1 MNIFGFFGSATAT
14 MGIPSRLKTGDGRTM
29 KTLGIHHG
37 IQWKTIKDFWRST
50 KGPTWEF
57 VLRMGNRE
65 KPTFGK
71 NFLSEER
78 NAKDHIPN
86 QHGIYQAYIYIYT
99 VYNIYCIY
107 VGICPAEKVFFWQ
120 QVLGSFFISHHQSG
134 VKSLGTRVPQK
145 RALFCSPENEWKW
158 QVHPAMWKSWVSGI
172 VRSLHQQCWKITWHY
187 DRITTSKRSSCRHR
201 CRAPPLQT
209 RCTRGTCASF
219 GWREHLRTNLPMA
232 WRRNGHRVTP
242 GLSNSWHWKILF
254 GSVWWE
260 KRCFDGQ
267 IIYDCLP
274 YSMEV
279 FLKQLFKIESAKT
292 IVGLNSNHVSHMV
305 VPVEQMTSVICDRH
319 TSGTWVT
326 QARNPWQHE
335 RCCTCSSMKGTALN
349 T

>member
-107 VGICPAEKVFFWQ
+107 VGICPAEKGFFFGSKYWDPFLFHITN
-120 QVLGSFFISHHQSG
+120 LGSSHWVPGYPKKGLCFVVLKMNENDKSIPLCG
-134 VKSLGTRVPQK
+134 SLGCRVLSGLFTNNAEKLHGITIGSQLRNDQVAGTGAGHLPC
-145 RALFCSPENEWKW
+145 RRGALGAPVPASDGGNICEQTCPWPGGGMGTESLRFVKLLALENPVWICLVGKKMLW
-158 QVHPAMWKSWVSGI
+158 WAN
-172 VRSLHQQCWKITWHY
+172 
-187 DRITTSKRSSCRHR
+187 
-201 CRAPPLQT
+201 
-209 RCTRGTCASF
+209 
-219 GWREHLRTNLPMA
+219 HLWLLAIFN
-232 WRRNGHRVTP
+232 
-242 GLSNSWHWKILF
+242 
-254 GSVWWE
+254 GSVPE
-260 KRCFDGQ
+260 TTVQNRICKN
-267 IIYDCLP
+267 
-274 YSMEV
+274 YSWFE
-279 FLKQLFKIESAKT
+279 FKPCQ
-292 IVGLNSNHVSHMV
+292 SHGS
-305 VPVEQMTSVICDRH
+305 PSWADDICHLWQTHIWHLSDTS
-319 TSGTWVT
+319 
-326 QARNPWQHE
+326 
-335 RCCTCSSMKGTALN
+335 
-349 T
+349 

>member
-1 MNIFGFFGSATAT
+1 M
-14 MGIPSRLKTGDGRTM
+14 
-29 KTLGIHHG
+29 
-37 IQWKTIKDFWRST
+37 
-50 KGPTWEF
+50 WEF
-57 VLRMGNRE
+57 APQ
-65 KPTFGK
+65 KKF
-71 NFLSEER
+71 
-78 NAKDHIPN
+78 
-86 QHGIYQAYIYIYT
+86 
-99 VYNIYCIY
+99 
-107 VGICPAEKVFFWQ
+107 FFWQ